1 MKLALRTSIPLALL
15 ALAACASPKTKEE
28 CCSGCESGMDQDFYS
43 YVNQDWLDANPI
55 PEAYGSYGVFHQ
67 INDGNK
73 DVLHEILLDA
83 ADRREDPSTSHLDR
97 QLGRM
102 WATGM
107 DAKAIEAQGTQAIR
121 PLLERISLMNNRESF
136 ARMVGHLHLINV
148 NVLFGL
154 GAEADFSDSTMSMTF
169 MAPDGLGLP
178 EKDYYFRDDE
188 ESGLL
193 REQYVAHMANMFV
206 LLGHSEA
213 EAKRA
218 ADSVMAL
225 ELKIAEHTLSAIEYR
240 DPSVL
245 SNKIKASEMAMEI
258 IPGFDWATYFDSIGV
273 SQQEYVN
280 MVGPSYFAALDT
292 LLAEVTMEDWKT
304 YMSWHLLTT
313 SAPYMASAFVD
324 EDFDFYSRKLSGTP
338 SNRERWERVLRSVN
352 GAMGEGLGQA
362 FVAKNFSPEA
372 KTLAETMVQDLLAA
386 YRIGIADLD
395 WMTDTT
401 KAKALEK
408 LNAFTVKIGY
418 PDEWRD
424 FSMLDLAGDSWLENV
439 LIAREFNNRFNLA
452 KIGQPVDKNEW
463 GMSPQTVNAYYNPLG
478 NEIVFPAAILQPPFF
493 GLEQTLAE
501 NYGSMGAIIG
511 HEITHGFDDMGSQF
525 DAQGNMVNWW
535 TEEDRAEFDKRA
547 AVLVEQFNNYL
558 VIDDLYVNGELT
570 LGENIADLG
579 GLKMAY
585 MAFQLR
591 AEQVGGLA
599 DVNGLTAEQQFFTAW
614 ARSWRQNSRP
624 ESLKL
629 QVNTDPHSPEKF
641 RANGPLG
648 NLPEFA
654 EAFGM
659 TADAPM
665 IREATERASIW

>member
-1 MKLALRTSIPLALL
+1 MKIAARCSLPLALL
-15 ALAACASPKTKEE
+15 ALTACAAPQDLSTP
-28 CCSGCESGMDQDFYS
+28 SVGESALGEDFYS
-43 YVNQDWLDANPI
+43 YVNQDWLDHNPI
-55 PEAYGSYGVFHQ
+55 PEAYSSYGVFHQ

-73 DVLHEILLDA
+73 DVLHGLLLDA
-83 ADRREDPSTSHLDR
+83 AMRREDPSTSHLDR

-107 DAKAIEAQGTQAIR
+107 NTDAIEQQGVTAIQ
-121 PLLERISLMNNRESF
+121 PLLESISKIQDSASF
-136 ARMVGHLHLINV
+136 ARVVGQLHLVNV

-154 GAEADFSDSTMSMTF
+154 GAEADFSDSTMNMIF

-178 EKDYYFRDDE
+178 EKDYYFREDA
-188 ESGLL
+188 ESVEL
-193 REQYVAHMANMFV
+193 RTQYVAHMTNMFA
-206 LLGHSEA
+206 LLTYA
-213 EAKRA
+213 PADA
-218 ADSVMAL
+218 AQAAATVMAL
-225 ELKIAEHTLSAIEYR
+225 ELKIAEHSLAAVEYR

-245 SNKIKASEMAMEI
+245 ANKIKATEMSVDI
-258 IPGFDWATYFDSIGV
+258 IPGFDWDTYFNAIGLE
-273 SQQEYVN
+273 QQEYVN
-280 MVGPSYFAALDT
+280 MVGPVYFRALNN
-292 LLAEVTMEDWKT
+292 LLAEVPLADWTT
-304 YMSWHLLTT
+304 YMKWHLLSS
-313 SAPYMASAFVD
+313 SAPFLASDFVA

-338 SNRERWERVLRSVN
+338 INRERWERVLRSVN

-362 FVAKNFSPEA
+362 FVAKTFSPEA
-372 KTLAETMVQDLLAA
+372 KTLAENMVQDLLAA
-386 YRIGIADLD
+386 YRAGIADLD
-395 WMTDTT
+395 WMTATT

-418 PDEWRD
+418 PDQWRD
-424 FSMLDLAGDSWLENV
+424 FSNLELSGDSWLQNV
-439 LIAREFNNRFNLA
+439 LIARAFNNRFNLA
-452 KIGQPVDKNEW
+452 KIGKPVDKMEW

-493 GLEQTLAE
+493 GLKQSLAA

-535 TEEDRAEFDKRA
+535 TETDRTEFEARA
-547 AVLVEQFNNYL
+547 GVLVEQFNNYL
-558 VIDDLYVNGELT
+558 VVDDLYVNGELT

-585 MAFQLR
+585 KAFQMR
-591 AEQVGGLA
+591 SKMNGTQAVV
-599 DVNGLTAEQQFFTAW
+599 DGLTPNQQFFTAW
-614 ARSWRQNSRP
+614 ARSWRQNSRA
-624 ESLKL
+624 EALKL

-654 EAFGM
+654 EAFGL
-659 TADAPM
+659 TTDAAM
-665 IREATERASIW
+665 IREAAERASIW